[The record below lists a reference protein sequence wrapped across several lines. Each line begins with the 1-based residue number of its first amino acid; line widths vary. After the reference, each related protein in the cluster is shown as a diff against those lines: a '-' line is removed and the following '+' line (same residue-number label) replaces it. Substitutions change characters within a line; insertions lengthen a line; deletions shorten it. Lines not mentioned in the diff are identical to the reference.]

1 MLDLSSLPRG
11 AVAIGL
17 QYNLERLGTLPKVYE
32 HFLAAVLVHLDADA
46 VWLRRT
52 RREGRVVSEDYGK
65 GQPRHR
71 DEKLIENFL
80 RNERPSFPRS
90 LLLSPL
96 RAHGRTVGIV
106 GAERHGREFERG
118 RGWVLNRL
126 ASKLANDV
134 SRREEARVVR
144 VLDSIKEKVV
154 AELRPRDLSYQ
165 ILDGLYQLVHYD
177 HSAALLIHEP
187 ERRVLRVEAD
197 KIAWTKAKSAFIGHE
212 VSVTPGVA
220 RALASKAP
228 ILTTPSVAE
237 TEELFELLYFHRGDS
252 VPEPTSILCAPL
264 YYDGALLGVLKIAAR
279 ARLPFD
285 ERDRD
290 VAERFLPAA
299 SLALR
304 NARERA
310 SLEHQALEAENRAG
324 LVTLARAV
332 AHDVN
337 NAIGSLLPLAEQV
350 RDDLSTGAVETK
362 TLVEDMDVV
371 IDKATLCKRI
381 FSNMMKLG
389 SGRSGT
395 GPVDVHAL
403 IHDAMPMLS
412 AHLEPRRID
421 LDLDLAEAFPIVTF
435 SKAHLERI
443 VWNLVTNAA
452 DAVSESGGAIVI
464 RTELDGKKAPRL
476 IVADDGPGIPAD
488 ELKNVMEPFY
498 STKENGNGLGLSVCR
513 SLAWE
518 SGGSLKVQ
526 SEVGRGTQ
534 VVLTFPAEVSRG

>member
-1 MLDLSSLPRG
+1 M
-11 AVAIGL
+11 
-17 QYNLERLGTLPKVYE
+17 
-32 HFLAAVLVHLDADA
+32 
-46 VWLRRT
+46 
-52 RREGRVVSEDYGK
+52 
-65 GQPRHR
+65 
-71 DEKLIENFL
+71 
-80 RNERPSFPRS
+80 
-90 LLLSPL
+90 
-96 RAHGRTVGIV
+96 
-106 GAERHGREFERG
+106 
-118 RGWVLNRL
+118 
-126 ASKLANDV
+126 
-134 SRREEARVVR
+134 
-144 VLDSIKEKVV
+144 LDSIKEKVV

-212 VSVTPGVA
+212 VSVTPGIA
-220 RALASKAP
+220 RALARKAP

-264 YYDGALLGVLKIAAR
+264 YYDGALLGVLKIVAR
-279 ARLPFD
+279 GRLPFD

-389 SGRSGT
+389 SGARA
-395 GPVDVHAL
+395 PVPWTC
-403 IHDAMPMLS
+403 M
-412 AHLEPRRID
+412 R
-421 LDLDLAEAFPIVTF
+421 
-435 SKAHLERI
+435 
-443 VWNLVTNAA
+443 
-452 DAVSESGGAIVI
+452 
-464 RTELDGKKAPRL
+464 
-476 IVADDGPGIPAD
+476 
-488 ELKNVMEPFY
+488 
-498 STKENGNGLGLSVCR
+498 
-513 SLAWE
+513 
-518 SGGSLKVQ
+518 
-526 SEVGRGTQ
+526 
-534 VVLTFPAEVSRG
+534 